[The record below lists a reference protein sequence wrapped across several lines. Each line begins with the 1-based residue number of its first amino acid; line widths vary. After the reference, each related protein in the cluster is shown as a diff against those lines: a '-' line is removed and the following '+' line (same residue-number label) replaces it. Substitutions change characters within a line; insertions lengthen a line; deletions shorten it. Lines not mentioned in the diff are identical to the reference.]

1 MDEPD
6 SIGEAVSGAVLG
18 RAVEPK
24 AGEVDAGGHTHELHC
39 LNCGTAL
46 QGEFCL
52 ACGQRAHVHRT
63 VTAFAHDLLHGI
75 LHLDGKVW
83 RTLPML
89 VRRPG
94 ELTRRYV
101 DGERAKFISPL
112 ALFLFSIFLMFAIL
126 TSTLNLNSLTVK
138 SNVSEARTAEAQ
150 KIRSLEQRRGQA
162 EKSGQLTGQLDDE
175 IASARDKLEALDAV
189 AVATPAG
196 ADNLTLSSSLEWL
209 RGPIIR
215 SIQNPD
221 LLLYKIRTSAYKWS
235 WMLIPL
241 SVPFLWLLFPF
252 SRRFRL
258 YDHVVFVTYSLSFM
272 TLLVVAASLFGLVG
286 IGWVGLFALIAVPV
300 HFHLQLKGAYG
311 LSRFGALWRTLALS
325 FFSIVA
331 LCLFAILMVVVGVL

>member
-1 MDEPD
+1 MSEPD
-6 SIGEAVSGAVLG
+6 SIGEAVSGAMLG

-24 AGEVDAGGHTHELHC
+24 AGEAGADGHTHEQAC

-46 QGEFCL
+46 VGEFCH

-63 VTAFAHDLLHGI
+63 LTAFAHDLLHGV

-94 ELTRRYV
+94 ELTRRYI
-101 DGERAKFISPL
+101 DGERAKFVSPL
-112 ALFLFSIFLMFAIL
+112 ALFLFSVFLMFAIL

-138 SNVSEARTAEAQ
+138 SNVSEARIEEAQ
-150 KIRSLEQRRGQA
+150 KISALEQRREQA
-162 EKSGQLTGQLDDE
+162 EKTGQPTGRLDAEIANARDNLE
-175 IASARDKLEALDAV
+175 ALEAIASA
-189 AVATPAG
+189 TPINAE
-196 ADNLTLSSSLEWL
+196 NLTLSRDLEWL
-209 RGPIIR
+209 RGPITR

-235 WMLIPL
+235 WVLIPL

-258 YDHVVFVTYSLSFM
+258 YDHVVFVTYSLAFM
-272 TLLVVAASLFGLVG
+272 TMLVVAASIFGWLGV
-286 IGWVGLFALIAVPV
+286 GWVGLFALIAVPV
-300 HFHLQLKGAYG
+300 HFYLQLKGAYG
-311 LSRFGALWRTLALS
+311 LGRVGALWRTAALS
-325 FFSIVA
+325 LLAIVT
-331 LCLFAILMVVVGVL
+331 LFLFALLMLFVGVL

>member
-1 MDEPD
+1 MSEPD
-6 SIGEAVSGAVLG
+6 SIGEAVSGAMLG

-24 AGEVDAGGHTHELHC
+24 AGEVGADGHTHELTC

-46 QGEFCL
+46 QGDFCH
-52 ACGQRAHVHRT
+52 ACGQHARVHRT
-63 VTAFAHDLLHGI
+63 LTAFVHDLLHGV

-94 ELTRRYV
+94 VLTRRYI

-112 ALFLFSIFLMFAIL
+112 ALFLFSIFLMFAVL
-126 TSTLNLNSLTVK
+126 TSTLNLNSLNVK
-138 SNVSEARTAEAQ
+138 SNVSEARSEEAR
-150 KIRSLEQRRGQA
+150 KIRSLEERRDQA
-162 EKSGQLTGQLDDE
+162 EKSGQLTGQFDDG
-175 IASARDKLEALDAV
+175 IASARDDLEALDAI

-196 ADNLTLSSSLEWL
+196 TDNLTLSSDFEWL
-209 RGPIIR
+209 RGPITR

-272 TLLVVAASLFGLVG
+272 TLLVVVASIFGLVG

-300 HFHLQLKGAYG
+300 HFYLQLKGAYG
-311 LSRFGALWRTLALS
+311 LSRFGALWRTVALS
-325 FFSIVA
+325 FFAIVA
-331 LCLFAILMVVVGVL
+331 LCLFAILMIFVGVL